1 MHTWYTKITPDP
13 VFVEEVVKII
23 AHCTRALEQRARKV
37 DMESLVFDELPE
49 LLDVHLQGMK
59 HFPLAILFTNENTTA
74 YRAANTSINPPP
86 IQTNSR
92 EIYHALWPMPALSPV
107 PDEAN
112 GPLSQQQRNNE
123 TLYRQML
130 VQGVLAVLLPTE
142 DLDNDCLTTLVGQIF
157 SEMILGNGVGGKA
170 SEPWLLWEG
179 IMKIAEV
186 VEAQLPDSKA
196 NHRVSKSSDSIDP
209 PPPNVTELNPKKRGF
224 VGFPVQKIF
233 WLVLQYAF
241 VGFTALRVLI
251 STLATASS
259 LPSRITATKSTVS
272 IAPKD
277 LSEPKL
283 VSQPMASNIG
293 VPNKRPIIKM
303 KIWST
308 ISHLLDLDFR
318 MPWLSAMISM
328 LQWSS
333 VAGPGGLGNTD
344 KMFDK

>member
-1 MHTWYTKITPDP
+1 
-13 VFVEEVVKII
+13 
-23 AHCTRALEQRARKV
+23 
-37 DMESLVFDELPE
+37 
-49 LLDVHLQGMK
+49 
-59 HFPLAILFTNENTTA
+59 
-74 YRAANTSINPPP
+74 
-86 IQTNSR
+86 
-92 EIYHALWPMPALSPV
+92 MPALSPV
-107 PDEAN
+107 PDEEN

-186 VEAQLPDSKA
+186 VKAQLPDSRA
-196 NHRVSKSSDSIDP
+196 NNRISKSSNPIDASP
-209 PPPNVTELNPKKRGF
+209 PDVTEKDPKKRGL

-251 STLATASS
+251 STLTTASS
-259 LPSRITATKSTVS
+259 LPSRITATKSVVS
-272 IAPKD
+272 ITPKD

-283 VSQPMASNIG
+283 VSQPMAK
-293 VPNKRPIIKM
+293 VPDKRPIIKM

-308 ISHLLDLDFR
+308 VSHLLDLDLR

-328 LQWSS
+328 IQWSS
-333 VAGPGGLGNTD
+333 IAGPGGLGNTD